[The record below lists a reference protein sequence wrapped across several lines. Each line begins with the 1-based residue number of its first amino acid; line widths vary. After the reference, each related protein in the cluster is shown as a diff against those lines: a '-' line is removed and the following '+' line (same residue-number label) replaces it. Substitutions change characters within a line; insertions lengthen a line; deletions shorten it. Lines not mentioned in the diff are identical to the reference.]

1 MAPILP
7 EPQGARKAAAVK
19 RRWRTPHLTAAAAI
33 VLLCGR
39 AEACWE
45 QAAHRYGVNTYLLYA
60 IAKTESNLNP
70 KAINRNANG
79 SYDIGLMQINS
90 SWLPTLRRYG
100 VSEKDL
106 YEPCINIQVGAWVLA
121 NNMQRMGNS
130 WNAVGAYN
138 AKSQKLREKY
148 ALKVYKNLPPAAFA
162 ASSEQ

>member
-1 MAPILP
+1 MAPIPLESRDACHVP
-7 EPQGARKAAAVK
+7 AAQ
-19 RRWRTPHLTAAAAI
+19 RRWRAPHLIAATVIA
-33 VLLCGR
+33 LLCGR
-39 AEACWE
+39 TEACWE

-70 KAINRNANG
+70 NAINRNANG

-100 VSEKDL
+100 VTEKDL
-106 YEPCINIQVGAWVLA
+106 YDPCISIQVGAWILG

-138 AKSQKLREKY
+138 AKSPQLRAKY

-162 ASSEQ
+162 GAPAQ

>member
-1 MAPILP
+1 MAPIPL
-7 EPQGARKAAAVK
+7 ESGDACGALAAQRRRRAHHLIVATAV
-19 RRWRTPHLTAAAAI
+19 A
-33 VLLCGR
+33 LLCGR

-70 KAINRNANG
+70 NAINRNANG

-148 ALKVYKNLPPAAFA
+148 ALKVYKNLPSAAFA
-162 ASSEQ
+162 ASPEQ

>member
-1 MAPILP
+1 MAPTLLK
-7 EPQGARKAAAVK
+7 PQGVCHAGVVQ
-19 RRWRTPHLTAAAAI
+19 RRSRVPRLIAAAAI
-33 VLLCGR
+33 ALLCGR

-100 VSEKDL
+100 VTEKDL
-106 YEPCINIQVGAWVLA
+106 YEPCISIQVGAWILGS
-121 NNMQRMGNS
+121 NMQRMGNS

>member
-1 MAPILP
+1 MVPTLL
-7 EPQGARKAAAVK
+7 EPQRACRGGAAQ
-19 RRWRTPHLTAAAAI
+19 RRSRTPQLIAAAAI
-33 VLLCGR
+33 TLLCGR

-138 AKSQKLREKY
+138 AKSPKLRAKY

-162 ASSEQ
+162 DEAEQ